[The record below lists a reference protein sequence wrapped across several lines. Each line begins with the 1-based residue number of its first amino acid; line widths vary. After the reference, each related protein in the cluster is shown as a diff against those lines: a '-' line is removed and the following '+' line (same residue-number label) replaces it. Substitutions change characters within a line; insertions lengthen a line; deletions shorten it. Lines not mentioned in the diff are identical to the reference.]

1 MSSKDT
7 YQSVERE
14 SRSVFRD
21 RASKFIGIVIPV
33 NDEQQVKSALDKV
46 KKEFYDANHH
56 CYAYRIG
63 KEGDAFRANDDGE
76 PAGSAGKPIYN
87 QLLSKGLSDTLV
99 VVVRYFGGTKLGVPG
114 LINAYKTATLLA
126 LEEAGVKTRV
136 VETSFKVEF
145 EYLHMN
151 DVMRILKDMG
161 ATIISQEY
169 DQKFST
175 RFSIRESKAD
185 EVKTRLSRLN
195 NISASVH
202 IYQDHNV

>member
-1 MSSKDT
+1 MKSQDT
-7 YQSVERE
+7 YLSIERE

-21 RASKFIGIVIPV
+21 RASKFIGIAIPV
-33 NDEQQVKSALDKV
+33 NDESQVKAALEKV

-63 KEGDAFRANDDGE
+63 KEGSAYRANDDGE

-126 LEEAGVKTRV
+126 LEEAGTTTRV
-136 VETSFKVEF
+136 VEMCFDIEF
-145 EYLHMN
+145 GYTHMN
-151 DVMRILKDMG
+151 DVMKILKDMS
-161 ATIISQEY
+161 ATIVSQDF
-169 DQKFST
+169 DQEFKI
-175 RFSIRESKAD
+175 RFNIRESKAD
-185 EVKTRLSRLN
+185 EVRQRLSRLI
-195 NISASVH
+195 NISTSIH
-202 IYQDHNV
+202 IYQNHHV